1 MQNTMLRTISVS
13 VFLSLST
20 LVNDGALA
28 AFTCSYGQ
36 PACVNYSEKVVDA
49 DATCFSSYS
58 CGYDGFVCSS
68 DYEQLRNQYN
78 ELLSSAQDV
87 RMNYSSTIDEHNAL
101 VGRFNNLKYD
111 YEILLG
117 EHDNLLLR
125 YNTLTNQ

>member
-1 MQNTMLRTISVS
+1 MQHTLPRSISA
-13 VFLSLST
+13 FLIIGLT
-20 LVNDGALA
+20 TFVTNAALA

-36 PACVNYSEKVVDA
+36 PACVDYSEKVVDA

-78 ELLSSAQDV
+78 ELLSRAQDV
-87 RMNYSSTIDEHNAL
+87 RMNYSSAIDEHNDL
-101 VGRFNNLKYD
+101 VDRFNNLKYD

-117 EHDNLLLR
+117 KHDNLLLR
-125 YNTLTNQ
+125 YNTLINQ